1 MQLKI
6 DRLNTMQLKKM
17 RETFSAKNILQTLGA
32 VCSVA
37 AMSFVALTGNA
48 QAQTD
53 YPNKPIKIVVP
64 FAPGGAA
71 DTTARLISEPLAKQL
86 GQPVI
91 VENKPGG
98 GATIGASFVA
108 SAPADGYTLLYTT
121 PGPQITNPYLMS
133 KLPYDPDKD
142 LIPVTRLSW
151 FPNVLVVNPKLPV
164 NNVAELIAYAK
175 KNPGKV
181 NFGSAGIGA
190 SSHLA
195 GELFKSAANVDI
207 THVPYKGTGQAVSDL
222 VAGNLQ
228 MVIDS
233 LSVYLPYIK
242 SGQVRVLAIAMPQR
256 SPLLPDVPPVSDVLK
271 GFDATAVNYLTA
283 PAGTPPAVISKLNK
297 AIVAVMADPALQE
310 RMITMGMIPK
320 TSTPEEMANEVKS
333 EQIKWKK
340 VIQDSGAKPD

>member
-1 MQLKI
+1 MQK
-6 DRLNTMQLKKM
+6 Q
-17 RETFSAKNILQTLGA
+17 FLQSL
-32 VCSVA
+32 
-37 AMSFVALTGNA
+37 LTGMKLTVSVVVSVTSLIGVTSV

-53 YPNKPIKIVVP
+53 FPTKSIKLVVP

-71 DTTARLISEPLAKQL
+71 DTTARMLSEPLSKKL
-86 GQPVI
+86 GQTVI

-98 GATIGASFVA
+98 GATIGANYVV

-133 KLPYDPDKD
+133 KLPYDPDRD
-142 LIPVTRLSW
+142 LVPVTRISW
-151 FPNVLVVNPKLPV
+151 FPNVLVVSPKLPV
-164 NNVAELIAYAK
+164 NNVAELIEYAR

-195 GELFKSAANVDI
+195 GELFKSDAKIDI
-207 THVPYKGTGQAVSDL
+207 THVPYKGTAQAMQDL
-222 VAGNLQ
+222 IGGNLQ
-228 MVIDS
+228 RVIDS

-242 SGQVRVLAIAMPQR
+242 SGQVRAIGIAMPQR
-256 SPLLPDVPPVSDVLK
+256 SPLLPEVPPVADQLK
-271 GFDATAVNYLTA
+271 GFEATAVNYLTV
-283 PAGTPPAVISKLNK
+283 PAGTPAAVINKLNQ
-297 AIVAVMADPALQE
+297 AVVEVMADPALQE
-310 RMITMGMIPK
+310 RMIGMGMVPK
-320 TSTPEEMANEVKS
+320 TSTPEEMAREVKA

>member
-1 MQLKI
+1 MQL
-6 DRLNTMQLKKM
+6 
-17 RETFSAKNILQTLGA
+17 NIFKSLGA
-32 VCSVA
+32 VCSIA
-37 AMSFVALTGNA
+37 AMSFVAITGHA

-121 PGPQITNPYLMS
+121 PGPQITNPYLMG

-256 SPLLPDVPPVSDVLK
+256 SPLLPDVPSVSDDLK

-283 PAGTPPAVISKLNK
+283 PAGTPPAVIAKLNK

>member
-1 MQLKI
+1 MHKHL
-6 DRLNTMQLKKM
+6 
-17 RETFSAKNILQTLGA
+17 RETL
-32 VCSVA
+32 
-37 AMSFVALTGNA
+37 LTGMKLTVSTVFALAGLAGATVA

-53 YPNKPIKIVVP
+53 FPSKAIKIVVP

-71 DTTARLISEPLAKQL
+71 DTTARLLSEPLAKKL

-98 GATIGASFVA
+98 GATVGASYVVN
-108 SAPADGYTLLYTT
+108 APADGYTLLYTT
-121 PGPQITNPYLMS
+121 PGPQITNPYLMA
-133 KLPYDPDKD
+133 KLPYDPDRD
-142 LIPVTRLSW
+142 LVPVTRLSW
-151 FPNVLVVNPKLPV
+151 FPNVLVINPKLPI
-164 NNVAELIAYAK
+164 NSVAELIAYAR

-195 GELFKSAANVDI
+195 GELFKAEAKVDI
-207 THVPYKGTGQAVSDL
+207 THVPYKGTGQAVQDL

-242 SGQVRVLAIAMPQR
+242 SGQVRAIGIAMPQR
-256 SPLLPDVPPVSDVLK
+256 SPLLPDVPPIADQLK
-271 GFDATAVNYLTA
+271 GFDATAVNYLSA
-283 PAGTPPAVISKLNK
+283 PAGTPAPVINKLNQ
-297 AIVAVMADPALQE
+297 AIVEIMADPALQE
-310 RMITMGMIPK
+310 RMIGMGMIPK
-320 TSTPEEMANEVKS
+320 TSTPEEMAREVKA

>member
-1 MQLKI
+1 MQK
-6 DRLNTMQLKKM
+6 Q
-17 RETFSAKNILQTLGA
+17 FLQSL
-32 VCSVA
+32 
-37 AMSFVALTGNA
+37 LTGMKLTVSVVVSVTSLIGVTSV

-53 YPNKPIKIVVP
+53 FPTKSIKLVVP

-71 DTTARLISEPLAKQL
+71 DTTARMLSEPLSKKL
-86 GQPVI
+86 GQTVI

-98 GATIGASFVA
+98 GATIGANYVV

-133 KLPYDPDKD
+133 KLPYDPDRD
-142 LIPVTRLSW
+142 LVPVTRISW
-151 FPNVLVVNPKLPV
+151 FPNVLVVSPKLPV
-164 NNVAELIAYAK
+164 NNVAELIEYAR

-195 GELFKSAANVDI
+195 GELFKSDAKIDI
-207 THVPYKGTGQAVSDL
+207 THVPYKGTAQAMQDL
-222 VAGNLQ
+222 IGGNLQ

-242 SGQVRVLAIAMPQR
+242 SGQVRAIGIAMPQR
-256 SPLLPDVPPVSDVLK
+256 SPLLPEVPPVADQLK
-271 GFDATAVNYLTA
+271 GFEATAVNYLTV
-283 PAGTPPAVISKLNK
+283 PAGTPAAVINKLNQ
-297 AIVAVMADPALQE
+297 AVVEVMADPALQE
-310 RMITMGMIPK
+310 RMIGMGMVPK
-320 TSTPEEMANEVKS
+320 TSTPEEMAREVKA

>member
-1 MQLKI
+1 MHKHL
-6 DRLNTMQLKKM
+6 
-17 RETFSAKNILQTLGA
+17 RETL
-32 VCSVA
+32 
-37 AMSFVALTGNA
+37 LTGMKLTVSTVFALAGLAGATIA

-53 YPNKPIKIVVP
+53 FPSKAIKIVVP

-71 DTTARLISEPLAKQL
+71 DTTARLLSEPLAKKL

-98 GATIGASFVA
+98 GATVGASYVVN
-108 SAPADGYTLLYTT
+108 APADGYTLLYTT
-121 PGPQITNPYLMS
+121 PGPQITNPYLMA
-133 KLPYDPDKD
+133 KLPYDPDRD
-142 LIPVTRLSW
+142 LVPVTRLSW
-151 FPNVLVVNPKLPV
+151 FPNVLVINPKLPI
-164 NNVAELIAYAK
+164 NSVAELIAYAR

-195 GELFKSAANVDI
+195 GELFKAEAKVDI
-207 THVPYKGTGQAVSDL
+207 THVPYKGTGQAVQDL

-242 SGQVRVLAIAMPQR
+242 SGQVRAIGIAMPQR
-256 SPLLPDVPPVSDVLK
+256 SPLLPDVPPIADQLK
-271 GFDATAVNYLTA
+271 GFDATAVNYLSA
-283 PAGTPPAVISKLNK
+283 PAGTPAPVINKLNQ
-297 AIVAVMADPALQE
+297 AIVEIMADPALQE
-310 RMITMGMIPK
+310 RMIGMGMIPK
-320 TSTPEEMANEVKS
+320 TSTPEEMAREVKA

>member
-1 MQLKI
+1 MQKHLRK
-6 DRLNTMQLKKM
+6 
-17 RETFSAKNILQTLGA
+17 TLWTGMKLTA
-32 VCSVA
+32 SVA
-37 AMSFVALTGNA
+37 CVLAGLAGTTAV

-53 YPNKPIKIVVP
+53 FPSKAIKIVVP

-71 DTTARLISEPLAKQL
+71 DTTARLLSEPLAKKL

-98 GATIGASFVA
+98 GATVGASYVVN
-108 SAPADGYTLLYTT
+108 SPADGYTLLYTT
-121 PGPQITNPYLMS
+121 PGPQITNPYLMA
-133 KLPYDPDKD
+133 KLPYDPDRD
-142 LIPVTRLSW
+142 LVPVTRLSW
-151 FPNVLVVNPKLPV
+151 FPNVLVVNPKLPI
-164 NNVAELIAYAK
+164 NSVAELIAYAR

-195 GELFKSAANVDI
+195 GELFKAEAKVDI
-207 THVPYKGTGQAVSDL
+207 THVPYKGTGQAVQDL

-242 SGQVRVLAIAMPQR
+242 SGQVRAIGIAMPQR
-256 SPLLPDVPPVSDVLK
+256 SPLLPDVPPIADQLK
-271 GFDATAVNYLTA
+271 GFDATAVNYLSA
-283 PAGTPPAVISKLNK
+283 PAGTPVVVINKLNQ
-297 AIVAVMADPALQE
+297 AIVEIMADPALQE
-310 RMITMGMIPK
+310 RMIGMGMIPK
-320 TSTPEEMANEVKS
+320 TSSPEEMAREVKA

>member
-1 MQLKI
+1 MNMRLQISHPMNKGISVGMRLLKAAAANAI
-6 DRLNTMQLKKM
+6 ALLALAT
-17 RETFSAKNILQTLGA
+17 TS
-32 VCSVA
+32 SVA
-37 AMSFVALTGNA
+37 LA
-48 QAQTD
+48 QSD
-53 YPNKPIKIVVP
+53 YPNKSIKIVVP

-71 DTTARLISEPLAKQL
+71 DTTARLLSEPLAKQL

-98 GATIGASFVA
+98 GATIGASYVA
-108 SAPADGYTLLYTT
+108 NSPADGYTLLYTT

-142 LIPVTRLSW
+142 LVPVTRLSW

-164 NNVAELIAYAK
+164 NNVAELIEYAR

-195 GELFKSAANVDI
+195 GELFKSAAKVDI
-207 THVPYKGTGQAVSDL
+207 THVPYKGTGQAVQDL

-256 SPLLPDVPPVSDVLK
+256 SPLLPDVPPVSDTLK

-283 PAGTPPAVISKLNK
+283 PSGTPAGVIDKLNK
-297 AIVAVMADPALQE
+297 AVVAVMADPALRE

-320 TSTPEEMANEVKS
+320 TSTPQEMAQEVKA
-333 EQIKWKK
+333 EQVKWKK

>member
-1 MQLKI
+1 MFKP
-6 DRLNTMQLKKM
+6 
-17 RETFSAKNILQTLGA
+17 FQTLKRKICFGLLL
-32 VCSVA
+32 A
-37 AMSFVALTGNA
+37 ALPLAGHA
-48 QAQTD
+48 QAQNNF
-53 YPNKPIKIVVP
+53 PNRPIRLIVP
-64 FAPGGAA
+64 FATGGVT
-71 DTTARLISEPLAKQL
+71 DTSGRLIADQL
-86 GQPVI
+86 SRRIGQQVI

>member
-1 MQLKI
+1 M
-6 DRLNTMQLKKM
+6 RLNIFK
-17 RETFSAKNILQTLGA
+17 SLGA

-108 SAPADGYTLLYTT
+108 SAPADGYTLLYST

-256 SPLLPDVPPVSDVLK
+256 SPLLPDVPPVSDDLK

-283 PAGTPPAVISKLNK
+283 PAGTPPAVIAKLNK
-297 AIVAVMADPALQE
+297 AIVTVMADPALQE